1 MSRNISQE
9 IKDKVIKK
17 IKDEGLTVAQ
27 ASDEF
32 GLSRNTIYGWVS
44 PGRNIKADPGIMEI
58 SRLRRENAELKQ
70 IIGGMTLST
79 ERGKK
84 NS

>member
-1 MSRNISQE
+1 MSRIISQE
-9 IKDKVIKK
+9 IKDRVIKK

-27 ASDEF
+27 AAEEF
-32 GLSRNTIYGWVS
+32 SLSRNTIYGWVS
-44 PGRNIKADPGIMEI
+44 PGRSAKADPGVMEI
-58 SRLRRENAELKQ
+58 SHLRRENAELKQ

-84 NS
+84 NN